1 MILLLLAV
9 KKKKKKP
16 YQAVGNLQEFITD
29 LSEFHFFFLLNHLST
44 FLISISLDRDR
55 FEISVHSMEVAS
67 KIVSFTKDI
76 PQA

>member
-9 KKKKKKP
+9 KKS
-16 YQAVGNLQEFITD
+16 YQAAGNLQEFITG
-29 LSEFHFFFLLNHLST
+29 LSEFPIFFQLNHLST

-55 FEISVHSMEVAS
+55 FEISVHSMDVAS

-76 PQA
+76 PEA